1 MLQDMF
7 ACQLYFSQSFAL
19 AWCGLIKLKPQEFI
33 NFLDPRIHINYFKVV
48 KCFFAGVACPCDNHN
63 QKGIIY
69 THNGR
74 GSYDINIICIR
85 STHAR
90 SDSISQSCVAIIVY
104 VIFF

>member
-1 MLQDMF
+1 V
-7 ACQLYFSQSFAL
+7 
-19 AWCGLIKLKPQEFI
+19 
-33 NFLDPRIHINYFKVV
+33 FL
-48 KCFFAGVACPCDNHN
+48 AGVACPCDNHNNHN

-104 VIFF
+104 VNFF